1 MTRIPHEITNRLPA
15 ILATLDDAQPATAL
29 KVRPINP
36 RSRDRYRARWEVVD
50 GGGEKERLFSGG
62 KGEAIDHAVE
72 RLSGA
77 DGGEVLILNFL
88 GEMSEKARVPAQPLA
103 TRAEILKVARELHRT
118 GLFSATPFCM
128 DISSEMPQDEGEFAA
143 ALFFLWHDQ
152 QGDCLWADVDEGTA
166 YQYGRFVFLTSRSS
180 YFGSGFT
187 FKLEQH
193 ESTALAMRR
202 LVEFAYGPPDDPKRP
217 RPLPLVHRSGDG
229 PLPVLAEEV
238 LSER

>member
-1 MTRIPHEITNRLPA
+1 MTRIPHEITSRLPA
-15 ILATLDDAQPATAL
+15 ILATLDDAEPATTL

-77 DGGEVLILNFL
+77 DGGEVLVLNFL

-103 TRAEILKVARELHRT
+103 TRAEILKAARELHRT
-118 GLFSATPFCM
+118 GLFSVAPFCV
-128 DISSEMPQDEGEFAA
+128 DISPEMPQDEGEFAA

-166 YQYGRFVFLTSRSS
+166 CQYGRFVFITRH
-180 YFGSGFT
+180 GFT
-187 FKLEQH
+187 VGLEQH

-202 LVEFAYGPPDDPKRP
+202 LVEFAYAPPDDPKRP
-217 RPLPLVHRSGDG
+217 RPQPLVHRSGDG
-229 PLPVLAEEV
+229 PLPVLAEEGV
-238 LSER
+238 Q